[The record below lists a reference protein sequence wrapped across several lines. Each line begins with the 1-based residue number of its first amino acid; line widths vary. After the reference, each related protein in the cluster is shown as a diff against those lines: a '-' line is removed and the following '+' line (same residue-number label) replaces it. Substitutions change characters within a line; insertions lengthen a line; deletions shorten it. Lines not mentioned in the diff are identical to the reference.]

1 MKKYKNQILIKYFVI
16 GLTVIA
22 LLLASEDFIG
32 VIRYVVG

>member
-22 LLLASEDFIG
+22 LFLASEDFIG